1 MTMRQ
6 RSLLVFF
13 FLNLI
18 FITFSKA
25 DPGLFNTAV
34 DLYSQGKYK
43 ATVTE
48 LDRIE
53 NRLKKDSK
61 VRGLVFYWKGM
72 SYNRLKEFKLA
83 EKELKK
89 ALSVGYVPLDLNYE
103 LGQALFALEKMA
115 EAKLRFSESFKRS
128 FKMGTSLYY
137 MAYISKELGE
147 KENAETLFRDVV
159 RTQDPS
165 EKDVRQ
171 AAQMQLADMNLLEA
185 ESRPDVFRVVENE
198 IIPQY
203 QAAIQFSPGTPVATK
218 AQEKIV
224 SLQKKYELVLFQL
237 SNGRP
242 TLIPPYFLR
251 AAQEVALDSNVTFS
265 PTETTIAKSKQ
276 SSLFSKTEFLGRYTF
291 YHKNYFS
298 YAPEFRF
305 NNTYYFNR
313 VPEIYRN
320 DNYLL
325 SPSIR
330 TAYEHTLFRNPASH
344 LFDFDFTHAE
354 RDVNEKQKLEFS
366 FRSFTFMAG
375 EKFKFFS
382 EGETILRTKLRIF
395 QSYLS
400 PSDSKTFS
408 FVGEQLFALKA
419 FTFMFYSSFDF
430 TRVEADIFDTNAMTL
445 RGDLLLPKYK
455 DWFTPSVGLGLT
467 VTDPINDRKARGLE
481 TLLSPSVRL
490 NRQLKKNWRL
500 NSRLEYHR
508 NSSKDKQ
515 NFDYK
520 RYLVG
525 FELEYVY

>member
-1 MTMRQ
+1 MRQ
-6 RSLLVFF
+6 RSLLIFF
-13 FLNLI
+13 TLNI
-18 FITFSKA
+18 FIISFSKA
-25 DPGLFNTAV
+25 DPELFKTAV
-34 DLYSQGKYK
+34 GLYSEGKYK
-43 ATVTE
+43 ATVSE

-53 NRLKKDSK
+53 LRLKKDSK
-61 VRGLVFYWKGM
+61 VRGLVYYWKGM
-72 SYNRLKEFKLA
+72 SYNRLQEFQLA
-83 EKELKK
+83 EKEFKK
-89 ALSVGYVPLDLNYE
+89 SLSVGYVPKDLNYE
-103 LGQALFALEKMA
+103 LGQTLFALEKLP
-115 EAKLRFSESFKRS
+115 EAKVRFSESFKRS

-137 MAYISKELGE
+137 MAFISKELGE
-147 KENAETLFRDVV
+147 KENAETLFVDVV
-159 RTQDPS
+159 KTSDPE
-165 EKDVRQ
+165 EKEVRQ
-171 AAQMQLADMNLLEA
+171 AAQMQLADMNLSEA
-185 ESRPDVFRVVENE
+185 ESKPDVFRVVESE

-203 QAAIQFSPGTPVATK
+203 QKAIEFSPNSPVASK
-218 AQEKIV
+218 AQEKII

-237 SNGRP
+237 RNGRP

-251 AAQEVALDSNVTFS
+251 AAQEVAVDSNVTFS

-276 SSLFSKTEFLGRYTF
+276 SSVFTKTEFLGRYTF

-325 SPSIR
+325 SPSVR
-330 TAYEHTLFRNPASH
+330 TAYEHTLFGNPASH
-344 LFDFDFTHAE
+344 LFDFDYTQAE

-366 FRSFTFMAG
+366 FRSYTFMGG

-382 EGETILRTKLRIF
+382 QGETILRAKLRIF

-400 PSDSKTFS
+400 PSDSKTVS

-419 FTFMFYSSFDF
+419 LTFMLYTSLDF
-430 TRVEADIFDTNAMTL
+430 TRVEADVFDTNAMTI

-467 VTDPINDRKARGLE
+467 VTDPMNDRQARGLE
-481 TLLSPSVRL
+481 TLLSPSLRL
-490 NRQLKKNWRL
+490 NRQLKKNWKL
-500 NSRLEYHR
+500 NSRFEYHQ
-508 NSSKDKQ
+508 NNSKDKA

-520 RYLVG
+520 RHLVG
-525 FELEYVY
+525 VELEYVY

>member
-1 MTMRQ
+1 MNMRQ

-13 FLNLI
+13 FLNSI

-25 DPGLFNTAV
+25 DPELFKTAV
-34 DLYSQGKYK
+34 GLYSEGKYK

-53 NRLKKDSK
+53 SRLRKGSH
-61 VRGLVFYWKGM
+61 VRGLVYYWKGM
-72 SYNRLKEFKLA
+72 SYNKLQEFQLA
-83 EKELKK
+83 EKEFKK
-89 ALSVGYVPLDLNYE
+89 SISVGYIPQDLNYE
-103 LGQALFALEKMA
+103 LGQALFALERMA
-115 EAKLRFSESFKRS
+115 EAKLRFNESFKRS
-128 FKMGTSLYY
+128 FKMGTCLYY
-137 MAYISKELGE
+137 MAYISKEMGE

-185 ESRPDVFRVVENE
+185 ESRPDVFRVVEAE

-203 QAAIQFSPGTPVATK
+203 QGAIEFSPGSPVATR

-237 SNGRP
+237 RNGRP

-325 SPSIR
+325 SPSLR
-330 TAYEHTLFRNPASH
+330 TAYEHTLFGNPASH

-375 EKFKFFS
+375 EKFKFFP

-408 FVGEQLFALKA
+408 FVGEQLFALKS

-467 VTDPINDRKARGLE
+467 VTDPINDRSARGLE

-490 NRQLKKNWRL
+490 NRQLMKNWRL

-508 NSSKDKQ
+508 NNSKDKA

-520 RYLVG
+520 RHLVG
-525 FELEYVY
+525 VELEYVY

>member
-1 MTMRQ
+1 MKQ
-6 RSLLVFF
+6 LPLLVFF
-13 FLNLI
+13 FLSFFLTNL
-18 FITFSKA
+18 SKA
-25 DPGLFNTAV
+25 DPELFKLAV
-34 DLYSQGKYK
+34 SLYTEGKYK

-53 NRLKKDSK
+53 GRLKKDSN
-61 VRGLVFYWKGM
+61 VRGLVYYWKGM
-72 SYNRLKEFKLA
+72 SYNRLQEFGLAEVEFK
-83 EKELKK
+83 KS
-89 ALSVGYVPLDLNYE
+89 LSVGYVPQDLNYE
-103 LGQALFALEKMA
+103 LGQALFASEKLS
-115 EAKLRFSESFKRS
+115 EAKVRFNESFRRS
-128 FKMGTSLYY
+128 FKTATSLYY

-147 KENAETLFRDVV
+147 KENAETLFIDVV
-159 RTQDPS
+159 KVNDPN
-165 EKDVRQ
+165 ENDVRQ
-171 AAQMQLADMNLLEA
+171 AAQMQLADMYLEEA
-185 ESRPDVFRVVENE
+185 ESKPDVFRKVENE
-198 IIPQY
+198 IIPEY
-203 QAAIQFSPGTPVATK
+203 QKAIELSPQSPVATR

-237 SNGRP
+237 TNGRP

-251 AAQEVALDSNVTFS
+251 AAQEIALDSNVTFS

-298 YAPEFRF
+298 YAPEIRF

-313 VPEIYRN
+313 VKEIYRN

-325 SPSIR
+325 SPSLR
-330 TAYEHTLFRNPASH
+330 TAYEHTLFGNPASH

-366 FRSFTFMAG
+366 FRSYTFMAG

-382 EGETILRTKLRIF
+382 TGETILRTKLRIF

-400 PSDSKTFS
+400 PSDSKTVS
-408 FVGEQLFALKA
+408 FVGEQLLALKS
-419 FTFMFYSSFDF
+419 FTMMFYSSLDF
-430 TRVEADIFDTNAMTL
+430 TRVEADVFDTNALTL

-467 VTDPINDRKARGLE
+467 VTDPINDRSARGLE

-500 NSRLEYHR
+500 NSRFEYYR
-508 NSSKDKQ
+508 NNSKDKA

-520 RYLVG
+520 RHLVG
-525 FELEYVY
+525 VELEYVY